1 MVLASF
7 LLFMLL
13 FLAIGIASVARSRK
27 TTEDYLIAGK
37 SVSPLLVGLSA
48 IATNNSGFMFIGMVG
63 YTYTYGLSSIWL
75 MFGWITGDLIASLV
89 AVRKIQAVSRDR
101 KICSFGDLLSRW
113 HGGDYRYLRLLVGL
127 VTLLFLTVYAAAQF
141 KAGSKAVASLLG
153 WDPATG
159 ILISAL
165 IVLVYSTVGGIRAS
179 IWTDVAQSLVMV
191 LGMFTLI
198 YAGLQLQGGLAFVV
212 QKLQAVSPVYMSLF
226 PERSGFGV
234 LLFIVGWIF
243 GGVSVIGQPHIV
255 IRFMS
260 LDSQAHVTRMRV
272 YYYTWFTL
280 FYGFTIV
287 VGLLSRLIISDN
299 AGFDAEIALPA
310 MAQALLD
317 PWFAGL
323 VLAAMFAATMS
334 TADSLIL
341 ACSAALSRDLLP
353 EATRSLKATKLGTW
367 LVLISA
373 VAIALSGNRTVF
385 ALVLDAWG
393 ILASAFAPL
402 LIVYAMGGRVS
413 EKMALGMLITGMSV
427 FSAWQQAGLDDTI
440 YAAAPGILS
449 GLLLYQ
455 IVSSLNRNRAINR
468 QR

>member
-7 LLFMLL
+7 LMFMLL
-13 FLAIGIASVARSRK
+13 FLVIGVASVTHSRK
-27 TTEDYLIAGK
+27 TAEDYLVAGK

-75 MFGWITGDLIASLV
+75 MFGWIVGDLVASLV
-89 AVRKIQAVSRDR
+89 AAGRIQAVSRDR
-101 KICSFGDLLSRW
+101 KIFSFGDLLSRW
-113 HGGDYRYLRLLVGL
+113 HGTDYRYLRRLIGL
-127 VTLLFLTVYAAAQF
+127 VTLFFLTVYAAAQF
-141 KAGSKAVASLLG
+141 KAGSKATMSLLD

-179 IWTDVAQSLVMV
+179 IWTDVAQSVVMI
-191 LGMFTLI
+191 LGMFTLV
-198 YAGLQLQGGLAFVV
+198 YAGLQMQGGVTSV
-212 QKLQAVSPVYMSLF
+212 MERLQAVAPSYMSLF

-234 LLFIVGWIF
+234 LLFIVGWFF
-243 GGVSVIGQPHIV
+243 GGVAVMGQPQIV

-260 LDSQAHVTRMRV
+260 LGSQGHVTRMRF

-280 FYGFTIV
+280 FYGFTII
-287 VGLLSRLIISDN
+287 VGLLSRLIISNN
-299 AGFDAEIALPA
+299 AGFDAEVALPS
-310 MAQALLD
+310 MAQALLA
-317 PWFAGL
+317 PWFVGL

-341 ACSAALSRDLLP
+341 ACSAALSRDILP
-353 EATRSLKATKLGTW
+353 EAPRSLRTTKLGTG

-385 ALVLDAWG
+385 SLVLDAWG
-393 ILASAFAPL
+393 MLASAFAPL
-402 LIVYAMGGRVS
+402 LIVHAMGGRAN
-413 EKMALGMLITGMSV
+413 EKLALAMIVTGMSV
-427 FSAWQQAGLDDTI
+427 FAAWQHAGLGATI

-449 GLLLYQ
+449 GFILYQ
-455 IVSSLNRNRAINR
+455 VFSRLRSYRMAR
-468 QR
+468 

>member
-1 MVLASF
+1 MVLTSF

-13 FLAIGIASVARSRK
+13 FLIIGVASVTHSRR

-37 SVSPLLVGLSA
+37 SVSPLFVGLSA

-75 MFGWITGDLIASLV
+75 MFGWITGDLIASLLT
-89 AVRKIQAVSRDR
+89 VRRIQAVSRDN

-113 HGGDYRYLRLLVGL
+113 HGDDHRYLRLLVGL
-127 VTLLFLTVYAAAQF
+127 VTLFFLTVYAAAQF
-141 KAGSKAVASLLG
+141 KAGSKAAASLLG

-165 IVLVYSTVGGIRAS
+165 IVLAYSTVGGIRAS
-179 IWTDVAQSLVMV
+179 IWTDVAQSLVMII
-191 LGMFTLI
+191 GMFTLL
-198 YAGLQLQGGLAFVV
+198 YAGLELQGGIAFVL
-212 QKLQAVSPVYMSLF
+212 QKLEAVGPGYMSLF

-243 GGVSVIGQPHIV
+243 GGISVIGQPHIV

-260 LDSQAHVTRMRV
+260 LDNHNHVTRMRV

-287 VGLLSRLIISDN
+287 VGLLSRLIISKN
-299 AGFDAEIALPA
+299 TGFDAEVALPV

-317 PWFAGL
+317 PWFVGL

-341 ACSAALSRDLLP
+341 SCSAALSRDILP
-353 EATRSLKATKLGTW
+353 EAPRTLRATKLGTW

-373 VAIALSGNRTVF
+373 VAIALGGNRTVF
-385 ALVLDAWG
+385 SLVLDAWG
-393 ILASAFAPL
+393 MLASAFAPL
-402 LIVYAMGGRVS
+402 LIVYSTGGRVN
-413 EKMALGMLITGMSV
+413 EKLALGMLITGMSA
-427 FSAWQQAGLDDTI
+427 FAAWQHAGLDGTV
-440 YAAAPGILS
+440 YAAAPGIIS

-455 IVSSLNRNRAINR
+455 FFSRRTLYRTAN
-468 QR
+468 